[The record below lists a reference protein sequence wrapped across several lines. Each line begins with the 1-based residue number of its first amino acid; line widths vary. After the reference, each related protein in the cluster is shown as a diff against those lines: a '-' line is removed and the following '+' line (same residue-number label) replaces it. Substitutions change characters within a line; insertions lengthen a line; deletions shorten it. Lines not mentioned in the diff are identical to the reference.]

1 MHSSREQSICP
12 PPAHETPSPLPQ
24 VPLEQRKP
32 FWAKNKLAEPRKI
45 LSLPRGPP
53 PPTLR
58 DDSMAQTLWAVP
70 HTGCVGPVV
79 LRLKPPTSLANFASL
94 RACLQQGW
102 APKLG
107 ARQSVWP
114 GKELFWEF
122 LWWNNIFSVN
132 KWRAVKQGWSP
143 PASGSRSPCG
153 AVTEAALSSGESV
166 PRAAEPQ
173 CPPRH
178 FSWINQLWKLGTLLP
193 PQALPRILW
202 KQKPLVWSG

>member
-1 MHSSREQSICP
+1 MGTGPPTPFLLSVLSHCP
-12 PPAHETPSPLPQ
+12 DSAQALLTPALYPHA
-24 VPLEQRKP
+24 P
-32 FWAKNKLAEPRKI
+32 FK
-45 LSLPRGPP
+45 PRGPP

-122 LWWNNIFSVN
+122 L
-132 KWRAVKQGWSP
+132 
-143 PASGSRSPCG
+143 
-153 AVTEAALSSGESV
+153 
-166 PRAAEPQ
+166 
-173 CPPRH
+173 
-178 FSWINQLWKLGTLLP
+178 
-193 PQALPRILW
+193 
-202 KQKPLVWSG
+202 